1 MNSKRIWN
9 FIKAVTGNIPLLK
22 NIAVYSTSKIIG
34 NFGEI
39 MHLMWI
45 HLLLIMGLCEGIHSC
60 PDMYSDSPQHVACLP
75 PSPFLMKSVE
85 VDTFDKK
92 LILFL
97 HNKYR
102 EDIKP
107 GACAMFQLKWNEELA
122 FLAQKWANNCEYQ
135 KSEREYNDVPGK
147 YSLVQNIGLAY
158 VSWGSVVNAW
168 HAEINSFNYTYPGE
182 GVADSYRNVLQF
194 VMGLCEEFPH
204 CPSNCKQNSDHT
216 ACLPPS
222 PNLMESVEVDKFD
235 KKLILFLHNK
245 YREDIKPGAC
255 AMFQLKCNV
264 ELAFLAQK
272 WTNNCE
278 YQKNLK
284 IKMVLATIYFILLL
298 MSHSGLSE
306 AYCSEQFRIRGGHT
320 ACLEKSPKLK
330 ESLIV
335 TDVQKSIIIALHNV
349 IRVKVQ
355 PPSCNMFRMHWD
367 YELAYLA
374 QKWSD
379 NCVLKNDEILNRS
392 IPLKYNVGQ
401 NIAAKF
407 SKWYDVIRYWRS
419 EGKDFK
425 YGRKHSKNTAQY
437 TQLVWATSILIGC
450 GASLCSNIGT
460 FYVCNY
466 APAGNINGEEPYRRC
481 NKTRSLRDCGHN
493 ACYNFGILNVE
504 DCSCSCYEHSH
515 TYGHN
520 CLLNCSF
527 SDISIKCK
535 KIPVDYCHYAHLRPS
550 CPWLCKECSIA
561 SWSQRTNWFLL
572 FVVQIFIPG
581 LTMCSN

>member
-1 MNSKRIWN
+1 
-9 FIKAVTGNIPLLK
+9 
-22 NIAVYSTSKIIG
+22 
-34 NFGEI
+34 
-39 MHLMWI
+39 
-45 HLLLIMGLCEGIHSC
+45 
-60 PDMYSDSPQHVACLP
+60 
-75 PSPFLMKSVE
+75 
-85 VDTFDKK
+85 
-92 LILFL
+92 
-97 HNKYR
+97 
-102 EDIKP
+102 
-107 GACAMFQLKWNEELA
+107 
-122 FLAQKWANNCEYQ
+122 
-135 KSEREYNDVPGK
+135 
-147 YSLVQNIGLAY
+147 
-158 VSWGSVVNAW
+158 
-168 HAEINSFNYTYPGE
+168 
-182 GVADSYRNVLQF
+182 
-194 VMGLCEEFPH
+194 
-204 CPSNCKQNSDHT
+204 
-216 ACLPPS
+216 
-222 PNLMESVEVDKFD
+222 
-235 KKLILFLHNK
+235 
-245 YREDIKPGAC
+245 
-255 AMFQLKCNV
+255 
-264 ELAFLAQK
+264 
-272 WTNNCE
+272 
-278 YQKNLK
+278 
-284 IKMVLATIYFILLL
+284 MVLATIYFILLL